1 MKVACLQMDVQMARP
16 EENFARAAHL
26 VRQAMANGPD
36 VLVLPETWNTGF
48 FPKEEP
54 LRFCDRDLARVKQQ
68 IGALAKEFSVNIVAG
83 SVSNLR
89 DGKLYNT
96 ACVFDRQGNLIASY
110 DKTHLFSPAGEDAIY
125 TKGDHL
131 CAFTLDGVRCGIIIC
146 YDLRFPELTRA
157 MCLPGLD
164 VLFVVSQ
171 WPKSR
176 ISHLRTLTAAR
187 AIENQMFVVC
197 CNACGTAGETVFGGS
212 SAIIDPFGE
221 TVALAADAE
230 EIITADCNTEVL
242 QAIRS
247 SIPVF
252 RDRRPEIY
260 QK

>member
-1 MKVACLQMDVQMARP
+1 MTKLTCFRED
-16 EENFARAAHL
+16 
-26 VRQAMANGPD
+26 
-36 VLVLPETWNTGF
+36 
-48 FPKEEP
+48 
-54 LRFCDRDLARVKQQ
+54 
-68 IGALAKEFSVNIVAG
+68 NIYE
-83 SVSNLR
+83 
-89 DGKLYNT
+89 K
-96 ACVFDRQGNLIASY
+96 
-110 DKTHLFSPAGEDAIY
+110 GER
-125 TKGDHL
+125 L
-131 CAFTLDGVRCGIIIC
+131 CTFTLDGVRCGIIIC

-197 CNACGTAGETVFGGS
+197 CNACGTAGDTVFGGS
-212 SAIIDPFGE
+212 SAIIDPLGE